1 MVVRVEVRHRLL
13 SKGLTTR
20 AAAKLLDQFSVRAA
34 VGGPDTY
41 VGARSV
47 PSDLR

>member
-1 MVVRVEVRHRLL
+1 MVVRVEVRYRLL
-13 SKGLTTR
+13 IKGLTTR

-34 VGGPDTY
+34 VDGPDTY